1 MRAKTI
7 QQFLNDAKQNLVTV
21 NPEDNVYYALGLMAK
36 RNLSALLVLQHGEL
50 VGIFSERDYA
60 RKIIL
65 QGKSSKDTLVR
76 DIMTPHVI
84 TVKPEQSID
93 ACMEIM
99 TDKRIRH
106 LPVLDADKKLVGI
119 VSIGDV
125 VKELMA
131 QQRFMIEELQRYI
144 AG

>member
-7 QQFLNDAKQNLVTV
+7 QQFLNEAKQDLATV
-21 NPEDNVYYALGLMAK
+21 SPDDNVYQALGLMAK
-36 RNLSALLVLQHGEL
+36 RNLSALIVLQHGEL
-50 VGIFSERDYA
+50 AGIFSERDYA
-60 RKIIL
+60 RKVTL
-65 QGKSSKDTLVR
+65 KGKTSKETAVS
-76 DIMTPHVI
+76 DIMTPNVI
-84 TVKPEQSID
+84 TVKPDQSID
-93 ACMEIM
+93 SCMQLM

-106 LPVLDADKKLVGI
+106 LPVVDADNKVIGI

-125 VKELMA
+125 VKELIA